1 VSSPPAGRQRHPE
14 EVVGRAVV
22 VGLASAIPV
31 ALLVLLVPGFARGLA
46 GGGDVAEAWS
56 ATAPTGEDWEMIP
69 VFLLG
74 ALVLAA
80 AIAIVAATVWLLA
93 SARLPARP
101 RVAQLGAA
109 AAAAAVPLLLLAW
122 GSRWDQVLPPAVA
135 AGLIALVAAPRLGHE
150 TRQVRMSRWVPS
162 SRTSSTPR

>member
-1 VSSPPAGRQRHPE
+1 VSGPPAGRRRHPE

-31 ALLVLLVPGFARGLA
+31 ALLVLLLPAFAQGLA
-46 GGGDVAEAWS
+46 DGGGVAQAWS

-69 VFLLG
+69 LFLLG

-80 AIAIVAATVWLLA
+80 VIAGVAAAAWLLVT
-93 SARLPARP
+93 ARVPARP
-101 RVAQLGAA
+101 RVASLGAA

-122 GSRWDQVLPPAVA
+122 GSGWDQVLPPTVA
-135 AGLIALVAAPRLGHE
+135 AGLIALVAARQVGYG
-150 TRQVRMSRWVPS
+150 TRQVRASRWVSS